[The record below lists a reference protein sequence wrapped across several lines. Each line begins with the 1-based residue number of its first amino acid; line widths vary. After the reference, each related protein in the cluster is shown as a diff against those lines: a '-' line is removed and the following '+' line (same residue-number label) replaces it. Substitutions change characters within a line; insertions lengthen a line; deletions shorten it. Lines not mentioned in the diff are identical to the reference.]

1 VRDWVGLYKH
11 QNNYELEMVLQAS
24 HLFRPTIS
32 PRLVTINI
40 PNGISKFYLG
50 LHLKPL
56 QPWTNVGLVVC
67 FIFKVSYVKLE
78 FRKSLNAKIKFH
90 YNSSM
95 VDWRN

>member
-1 VRDWVGLYKH
+1 MGKDCDFKH

-40 PNGISKFYLG
+40 PNGILKFCLG
-50 LHLKPL
+50 LNSKPL
-56 QPWTNVGLVVC
+56 QPWTNVGLEVH

-78 FRKSLNAKIKFH
+78 FRKSLNAEIKFH
-90 YNSSM
+90 CNSYM
-95 VDWRN
+95 VDCRN